1 MIQNSGKTIHVK
13 CSDIIWDTDGNKKI
27 AKALPQC
34 CYVDIEDYEEDD
46 DLDEEIADALS
57 DLTGFCVEGF
67 YYTIENNN

>member
-1 MIQNSGKTIHVK
+1 MIQSSGETIRVK

-67 YYTIENNN
+67 YYTIKNNK

>member
-67 YYTIENNN
+67 NYTIKNNK

>member
-1 MIQNSGKTIHVK
+1 MIQSSGKTIRVK

-67 YYTIENNN
+67 YYTIEK

>member
-1 MIQNSGKTIHVK
+1 MIQSSGKTIHVK

-34 CYVDIEDYEEDD
+34 CYVDIEDYEEGD
-46 DLDEEIADALS
+46 DLDDELADALS

-67 YYTIENNN
+67 NYTIENNK

>member
-1 MIQNSGKTIHVK
+1 MIQSSGKTIRVK

-67 YYTIENNN
+67 

>member
-1 MIQNSGKTIHVK
+1 MIQSSGKTIRVK

-34 CYVDIEDYEEDD
+34 CYVNIEDYEEDD

>member
-1 MIQNSGKTIHVK
+1 MIQSSGKTIRVK

-34 CYVDIEDYEEDD
+34 CYVNIEDYEEDD

-57 DLTGFCVEGF
+57 DLTGFCV
-67 YYTIENNN
+67 

>member
-1 MIQNSGKTIHVK
+1 MIQSSGKTIRVK

-67 YYTIENNN
+67 NYTIKNNK

>member
-1 MIQNSGKTIHVK
+1 MIQSSGKTIRVK

-34 CYVDIEDYEEDD
+34 CYVNIEDYEEDD

-67 YYTIENNN
+67 YYTIENK

>member
-1 MIQNSGKTIHVK
+1 MIQSSGKTIRVK

-57 DLTGFCVEGF
+57 DLTGFCVKGF
-67 YYTIENNN
+67 YYTIENNK

>member
-1 MIQNSGKTIHVK
+1 MIQSSGKTIRVK

-57 DLTGFCVEGF
+57 DLTGFGVEGF
-67 YYTIENNN
+67 YYTIENNK

>member
-1 MIQNSGKTIHVK
+1 MIQSSRKTIRVK

-67 YYTIENNN
+67 YYTIANNK

>member
-1 MIQNSGKTIHVK
+1 MIQSSGKTIRVK

-57 DLTGFCVEGF
+57 DLTDF
-67 YYTIENNN
+67 

>member
-1 MIQNSGKTIHVK
+1 MIQSSGKTIHVK

-67 YYTIENNN
+67 YYTIENNK

>member
-1 MIQNSGKTIHVK
+1 MIQSSGKTIRVK

-57 DLTGFCVEGF
+57 DLTDFCVEGF
-67 YYTIENNN
+67 YYTIENNK